1 MPFFKDVVGQEEVK
15 QLLTGSVRSGKVP
28 HALLF
33 TGVSGS
39 GKLPL
44 ALAFARYLLCQ
55 HPLPDDSC
63 GNCASCR
70 MVDRLAHPDLHFAFP
85 IIKKKA
91 GRDSVCD
98 DFLPQWREMLERD
111 PYVGL
116 QQWMRRIDA
125 GNQQPQIYVR
135 ESDEIQRKLSLKS
148 SQGGYKVM
156 LVWLPEKMN
165 VDCANKLL
173 KLLEEPPV
181 KTVFLLV
188 SEQLDML
195 LSTIVSRTQRVNLHP
210 LSDQEIEGFLRIRY
224 SLVEEDARDIAHRS
238 AGSLLKA
245 MENIQL
251 SEENRLCFDL
261 FVNLMRMAYKRDIRS
276 LKAWSEQVAGM
287 GRERQKNL
295 LEYCQRMVRENFIMN
310 FRHPEMV
317 YMNPDEESFSVRFA
331 PFINERNI
339 FQIMALLEEAQT
351 HIEQNVS
358 ARMVFFDMALRM
370 IVEMKQR

>member
-1 MPFFKDVVGQEEVK
+1 M
-15 QLLTGSVRSGKVP
+15 
-28 HALLF
+28 
-33 TGVSGS
+33 
-39 GKLPL
+39 
-44 ALAFARYLLCQ
+44 
-55 HPLPDDSC
+55 
-63 GNCASCR
+63 
-70 MVDRLAHPDLHFAFP
+70 
-85 IIKKKA
+85 
-91 GRDSVCD
+91 CD

-188 SEQLDML
+188 SEQPDML

-351 HIEQNVS
+351 HIEQNVR

>member
-111 PYVGL
+111 SYVGL

-188 SEQLDML
+188 SEQPDML

-251 SEENRLCFDL
+251 SEENRLCFNL

>member
-1 MPFFKDVVGQEEVK
+1 MPFFRDVVGQEDAK
-15 QLLTGSVRSGKVP
+15 QLLTGSVRSGKMP

-33 TGVSGS
+33 TGTPGC

-44 ALAFARYLLCQ
+44 ALALSRYLLCRY
-55 HPLPDDSC
+55 PLENDAC
-63 GNCASCR
+63 GTCPSCR
-70 MVDRLAHPDLHFAFP
+70 MMDKLAHPDMHFAFP
-85 IIKKKA
+85 VIKKKA
-91 GRDSVCD
+91 GRDTVCD

-111 PYVGL
+111 PYVSL
-116 QQWMRRIDA
+116 QQWMQRIDA

-156 LVWLPEKMN
+156 LIWLPEKMN
-165 VDCANKLL
+165 VECANKLL
-173 KLLEEPPV
+173 KLLEEPPA

-188 SEQLDML
+188 SEQPDML

-210 LSDQEIEGFLRIRY
+210 LSDEEIELFLRKRY
-224 SLVEEDARDIAHRS
+224 GLVEEDARDIAHRS
-238 AGSLLKA
+238 SGSLLKA

-295 LEYCQRMVRENFIMN
+295 LEYCQRMVRENFITN

-317 YMNPDEESFSVRFA
+317 YMNPDEERFAVRFS

-339 FQIMALLEEAQT
+339 FPIMELLQEAQI
-351 HIEQNVS
+351 HIEQNVNPK
-358 ARMVFFDMALRM
+358 MVFFDMALRM